1 MKSIGIIAEFNPFH
15 QGHRYL
21 AERAREETGCDTAVA
36 VISGS
41 FVQRGAPAAYDKWTR
56 AEMAVRE
63 GISLVAEL
71 PAVYACSSAE
81 IFARGGVSVLDGFG
95 CIDFLAFGS
104 ESGSLDQLETAA
116 SFLSAHRREL
126 NGRIRALIKE
136 GFSHPRA
143 RQAAAEALDAG
154 FDISVIREPNN
165 ILALEYLQQLENL
178 RQADRQREHM
188 RPWTVRRQGEGHHSS
203 ATRLRASLRQENP
216 QLWDERERLYW
227 QLVTAAVLR
236 ASPEELREVFSAG
249 GGLSEKLKKEIR
261 YADSAE
267 SLAERLKSKAYTHTR
282 ISRLLVQTLLGIDQ
296 RAISEA
302 VPYIRILAFDE
313 RGARLLKE
321 IRKRGCA
328 DIPVITNIN
337 RELDR
342 YPQVRSTLEKDI
354 LAADMLNLIHGRD
367 LYRWSDFVQTPR
379 FVKTGK

>member
-36 VISGS
+36 VMSGS
-41 FVQRGAPAAYDKWTR
+41 FVQRGAPAAFDKWTR

-81 IFARGGVSVLDGFG
+81 IFAKGGVSILDGFG

-104 ESGSLDQLETAA
+104 ESGSLDQLESAA
-116 SFLSAHRREL
+116 SFLSAHRSEL
-126 NGRIRALIKE
+126 NGRIRALMKE

-154 FDISVIREPNN
+154 FDMSVIQEPNN

-178 RQADRQREHM
+178 QQADRHRQHM

-203 ATRLRASLRQENP
+203 ATRLRASLRQEDP
-216 QLWDERERLYW
+216 QLWDERDRLYW
-227 QLVTAAVLR
+227 QLVTAAALR

-296 RAISEA
+296 RAVSEA

-328 DIPVITNIN
+328 EIPVITNIN
-337 RELDR
+337 REMDR

-367 LYRWSDFVQTPR
+367 LYRWSDFVQMPR